1 MVKNFEDTLKDK
13 SGAELAEMKQHLNNY
28 VPYKQRM
35 ILDEIEDRERQS
47 RQQAAIREEARK
59 VTLETLEHWFR
70 AAFDNSDDSDQ
81 KSNEDIIAEAL
92 EPLVSAGKLAFPRGG
107 YLVTNRK
114 SGIMVTKPA
123 GKKSPAK
130 PKSPAKKN

>member
-1 MVKNFEDTLKDK
+1 
-13 SGAELAEMKQHLNNY
+13 MKQHLNNF

-35 ILDEIEDRERQS
+35 LLDEIEDRETQS

-59 VTLETLEHWFR
+59 VTLETLEDWFR
-70 AAFDNSDDSDQ
+70 AAFDNADDGDQ

-92 EPLVSAGKLAFPRGG
+92 GPLVSAGKLKFPRGG
-107 YLVTNRK
+107 YLVTNLK
-114 SGIMVTKPA
+114 SGIMVAKPA

-130 PKSPAKKN
+130 PKSAENKK